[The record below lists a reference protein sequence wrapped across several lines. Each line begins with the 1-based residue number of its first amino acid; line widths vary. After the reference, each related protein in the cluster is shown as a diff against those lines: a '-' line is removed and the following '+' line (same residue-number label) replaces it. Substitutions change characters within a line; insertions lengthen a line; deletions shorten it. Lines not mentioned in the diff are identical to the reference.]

1 MSVSIAGGNIRG
13 WVSALGR
20 GNLADL
26 EVWVSRSHH
35 VEHVAEVHA
44 VVVVRKG
51 DGLGLSSDCA
61 FISGIV
67 EVESNVVGVFAIGSH
82 SSVPDFGRWAL
93 GFKAVSSLWG
103 SWILES
109 IKGAVEKSVSVGAR
123 SINGIVDLAMSVER
137 VEAWE
142 TSLS

>member
-1 MSVSIAGGNIRG
+1 MAHESPESLKLNLTSSVRN
-13 WVSALGR
+13 
-20 GNLADL
+20 
-26 EVWVSRSHH
+26 
-35 VEHVAEVHA
+35 
-44 VVVVRKG
+44 
-51 DGLGLSSDCA
+51 
-61 FISGIV
+61 
-67 EVESNVVGVFAIGSH
+67 GVFAIGSH